1 MKKTK
6 VNEDRKT
13 DRQADRGGGG
23 GGKREE
29 TVKGEK
35 RERDFFFFFLGWADL
50 TCPYLPRVKSVRVI
64 LLYSVI
70 LLHQAQL

>member
-13 DRQADRGGGG
+13 DRQADRGGEW

-35 RERDFFFFFLGWADL
+35 RERDFFFFFFRMG
-50 TCPYLPRVKSVRVI
+50 
-64 LLYSVI
+64 
-70 LLHQAQL
+70 